1 MIRGLATLLIASIAT
16 MGTAWAAPWPERPI
30 RFIVPFP
37 AGGGVDTV
45 TRVYAAALT
54 KLIGQEIIIDNRPG
68 ASGAI
73 GAQTVAK
80 SAPDGYTFLMASP
93 AEVMVNAI
101 AGQPMSYDPRKDLV
115 PVALAGETPLAI
127 VAHPSVGVQDLKD
140 LVARAKADQLKLS
153 YGTPG
158 RGSTMNFA
166 GEALRSETGLDWQHV
181 PYKGAAPAVNDV
193 LGGQI
198 QIVISGMPPL
208 VQHIKAG
215 KLTALAVTSS
225 KRSPVLPDV
234 MTVSELPGL
243 SGFRFTNWMGVFAPQ
258 GTPPDVMDRMGKAFE
273 TAAKDPDVAR
283 RLQDAGVDPSGI
295 RGPAFAKFLDDERAR
310 YQDVANKTP
319 IKSN

>member
-1 MIRGLATLLIASIAT
+1 MLRGLIALLMTSMAVAGPS
-16 MGTAWAAPWPERPI
+16 WAASWPERPV

-45 TRVYAAALT
+45 ARVYGAALAG
-54 KLIGQEIIIDNRPG
+54 LIGQEIIIDNRSG

-73 GAQTVAK
+73 GAQAVAK
-80 SAPDGYTFLMASP
+80 AAPDGYTFLMSSP

-127 VAHPSVGVQDLKD
+127 VAHPSVGARNLKD
-140 LVARAKADQLKLS
+140 LIARAKAGQLTLS

-166 GEALRSETGLDWQHV
+166 GEALKSETGLDWQHV

-234 MTVSELPGL
+234 MAVSELQGL
-243 SGFRFTNWMGVFAPQ
+243 SDFRFTNWMGVFAPQ
-258 GTPPDVMDRMGKAFE
+258 GTPQEIVDRMGQAFE
-273 TAAKDPDVAR
+273 TAARDPDVMK
-283 RLQDAGVDPSGI
+283 RLQDAGLVPSGI
-295 RGPAFAKFLDDERAR
+295 RGPAFAKFLDEERAR
-310 YQDVANKTP
+310 YQDVAGKTA
-319 IKSN
+319 IKSD